1 MNIFLVMGC
10 MVSQEVGSGTSEP
23 WVDGRYNYERF
34 PGMKFEILCAVHKNF
49 QNKIYE

>member
-23 WVDGRYNYERF
+23 WVDGRY
-34 PGMKFEILCAVHKNF
+34 KL
-49 QNKIYE
+49 